1 MFINYYDP
9 LTTGSNVET
18 VEDCKGMTR
27 GEVIAMLDNYKM
39 VSPFYYL
46 SSRATKQYY
55 QDKKE
60 GKKWLI

>member
-1 MFINYYDP
+1 MYINHHNPRFI
-9 LTTGSNVET
+9 GSNVET

-27 GEVIAMLDNYKM
+27 KEILALLKEYNL

-55 QDKKE
+55 NDKKDNRTC
-60 GKKWLI
+60 